1 MSTTWKNLFRWLL
14 GVWLLLL
21 CCGGLSRSPTAAYA
35 QGQDSPFIFSVVAGF
50 DGHYR
55 HNFWFPVTFTVG
67 NDGPDVQAVLE
78 WDFPNSFDGALFRR
92 KIDLP
97 RGSRK
102 QVTIFASTSN
112 YSRVGEARLMVD
124 DKPLIKQTIQI
135 EPIEAN
141 KFTVGVMSNNAT
153 LLNSLS
159 GMSIPGYSEVVVLHL
174 SPDDLTDNAQAMMTL
189 DSLFLH
195 DVTTA
200 DLHQTQIDTLRLW
213 VLLGGQLV
221 VSGGINAGQ
230 TASGLTDMMPVTVG
244 NLTNEVSLASL
255 KEVFV
260 DSQPIADLPNEVTV
274 SEVQLRSSG
283 KPLDSAAL
291 LTSRTLGNGQVI
303 FSAFDFQSLRVWT
316 DEPKLWANVLWSNA
330 WFDPSLKHG
339 WHQNLLSDIIQLDVL
354 NLPSLWVLILFILGY
369 ILSVGPINF
378 LILRR
383 LKRVE
388 LAWVTIPVLVIIF
401 IIGTY
406 GSSFFVRGFIPK
418 MVHVSIVQGGEGEQ
432 LGQVTTHLGLFSPNR
447 HTYNLSLPAE
457 TLVYMNSSHN
467 SPSATKPVSWSDE
480 ATTLDDFLVDVSSLR
495 TVILQRSLDNVPLQT
510 RSSLEI
516 VNGELVGEVAN
527 KGDVPFNDALLVY
540 GNSVQQLGTIAAGE
554 RVPVQLER
562 DLFNFPNAANALR
575 EGDFDR
581 QQLLYS
587 LDYSTSHTNGFRSG
601 AYLMAWGDQ
610 QFTDVQIDTNKISHH
625 HLVLYIIRLHVTDT

>member
-1 MSTTWKNLFRWLL
+1 MSISWKCLFRWLL
-14 GVWLLLL
+14 GFWLLLL
-21 CCGGLSRSPTAAYA
+21 CCGGLPYPPTAAYA
-35 QGQDSPFIFSVVAGF
+35 QGQNTPFIFSVAAGF

-67 NDGPDVQAVLE
+67 NDGPDIQGVLE

-92 KIDLP
+92 EIDLP

-135 EPIEAN
+135 EPIEPN
-141 KFTVGVMSNNAT
+141 QFTVGVISNNAT

-159 GMSIPGYSEVVVLHL
+159 GMSIPGYSQVIVLHL

-189 DSLFLH
+189 DTLFLH

-200 DLHQTQIDTLRLW
+200 DLHQTQIDALRLW

-230 TASGLTDMMPVTVG
+230 TASGLTDMMPITVG
-244 NLTNEVSLASL
+244 NLTNDVSLASL
-255 KEVFV
+255 KELFI
-260 DSQPIADLPNEVTV
+260 DEQPIAELPNQVTV
-274 SEVQLRSSG
+274 SEVQLRPGG

-291 LTSRTLGNGQVI
+291 LTSRPLGNGQVI
-303 FSAFDFQSLRVWT
+303 FSAFDFQSLRAWT

-330 WFDPSLKHG
+330 WFDPSLTHG

-378 LILRR
+378 FILRR
-383 LKRVE
+383 IKRVE

-406 GSSFFVRGFIPK
+406 GSSFFVRGFTPE
-418 MVHVSIVQGGEGEQ
+418 MVHVSIVQGFEGEQ
-432 LGQVTTHLGLFSPNR
+432 QGQTTTHLGLFSPNR
-447 HTYNLSLPAE
+447 HTYTLSLPAE
-457 TLVYMNSSHN
+457 TLVSMHN
-467 SPSATKPVSWSDE
+467 FNNNPISMPVTWNDE
-480 ATTLDDFLVDVSSLR
+480 ATLLYDFLVDVSSLR
-495 TVILQRSLDNVPLQT
+495 TVVLQQSLDNVPLQVS
-510 RSSLEI
+510 SSLEMAK
-516 VNGELVGEVAN
+516 GELVGEVAN
-527 KGDVPFNDALLVY
+527 RGDFPFTDALLVY

-562 DLFNFPNAANALR
+562 DLFNFPNEANAVR
-575 EGDFDR
+575 DGDFDR
-581 QQLLYS
+581 QQMLYS
-587 LDYSTSHTNGFRSG
+587 LDYTTGMETNFRSG
-601 AYLMAWGDQ
+601 AYLLAWGEK
-610 QFTDVQIDTNKISHH
+610 QFTDVQIDTDPINHH
-625 HLVLYIIRLHVTDT
+625 RLVLYIIRLHVAG